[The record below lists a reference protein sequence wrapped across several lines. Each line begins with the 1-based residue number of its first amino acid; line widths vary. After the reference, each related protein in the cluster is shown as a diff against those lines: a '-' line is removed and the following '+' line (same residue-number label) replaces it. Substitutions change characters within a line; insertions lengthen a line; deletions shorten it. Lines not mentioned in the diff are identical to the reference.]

1 MRILLPVA
9 VALLLSACRDPGL
22 DAVRAADALSAAG
35 RWEEAATAY
44 VSLPAESGDWR
55 AYGAWRAAAIQ
66 RDSLGD
72 PIQAE
77 AAFRECVSSW
87 AEHEWGYT
95 CQVELGD
102 LARDQGRPRL
112 AIDAY
117 RKALE
122 LRPRGSYAEHCLLE
136 SGRAYM
142 MLGEPAQA
150 RVEWAEL
157 TRGFRKSPH
166 RPTIALEVA
175 RSYDFEGL
183 EVDAVEAFRGVQK
196 DFAQHHVAAL
206 AVFGEGEALE
216 QLGRLDEAKAAFERA
231 LAVHPNPKAVNI
243 KLQRLELRA
252 TRREQNTTVV
262 PDSGRRRR

>member
-1 MRILLPVA
+1 MRATLLVA
-9 VALLLSACRDPGL
+9 TALLVGGCRDPGL
-22 DAVRAADALSAAG
+22 DAVREADALAAAG
-35 RWEEAATAY
+35 RWEEASAAY
-44 VSLPAESGDWR
+44 VALPVESGDWR
-55 AYGAWRAAAIQ
+55 AYGAWRAASIQ

-72 PIQAE
+72 PNRAE
-77 AAFRECVSSW
+77 AAFRECVSTWS
-87 AEHEWGYT
+87 EREWGYT

-102 LARDQGRPRL
+102 LARDQGRPRS

-157 TRGFRKSPH
+157 TRGFRNSPH
-166 RPTIALEVA
+166 RPIIALEVA

-183 EVDAVEAFRGVQK
+183 EQDAVDAFRGVQK

-252 TRREQNTTVV
+252 TRREQTTTVV
-262 PDSGRRRR
+262 PDSGRRKR